1 MCEILRTLS
10 IRLSIAVGLM
20 TGRKGEGI
28 REQTA
33 EQSRAGQSGAERALA
48 TLAFTIQT
56 LMVCQLSPP
65 SECND
70 KISPQER
77 DTHMHDYAGVWPL
90 REGRGERTSRRE
102 GKQPNTLVHHLVR
115 ISYGPY
121 SVLCM
126 PSSPSSL
133 SLSLFP
139 SPFLLCCLAI
149 SWNSMLEHK

>member
-33 EQSRAGQSGAERALA
+33 EQSGPERALA

-102 GKQPNTLVHHLVR
+102 GRQPNTLVHHLVR

-133 SLSLFP
+133 SLSLPLSFP
-139 SPFLLCCLAI
+139 ALLLGNFLEFNART
-149 SWNSMLEHK
+149 